1 MPAYSLPA
9 HCEDVVIQRV
19 LVRQGVSRDLADL
32 LLQNMREAIEYF
44 EQRPVQVS
52 LTEKE
57 ASGFHH

>member
-1 MPAYSLPA
+1 
-9 HCEDVVIQRV
+9 VVIQRV